1 MIIKELNIKNFRSY
15 CGDNNRFIF
24 ASKGL
29 TLILGDNGDGKTTF
43 FESLQWLFDTT
54 NMRGNM
60 DNTSEKR
67 KSEMEVGDTDKVS
80 VSITFDHD
88 GEKFVEKSFSFT
100 KLDGNK
106 FRCSESSYVG
116 YETNGVERI
125 QTDGK
130 LLINRCYDAFIQRFS
145 MFKGETELNV
155 FDNAAAL
162 KDLVNKFS
170 DIHKFDNLVEATS
183 FFVANAEK
191 AYLKEMKSDKK
202 VSDEAK
208 QLTSS
213 LNKVEMDIDQ
223 KKVDIKDKK
232 QSLEL
237 YAKKLSQLESSKETS
252 EQYHSIKEKLE
263 KKQKQAIR
271 LKASITTDQ
280 YSHYLLDKYW
290 ILCAF
295 PTILGSFQKKSS
307 DYSKEKRKQE
317 RDFDKKQAA
326 AKAKLD
332 TIEEIQNELSN
343 GAERLPW
350 YLPDQETMEEMLHDH
365 ICKICGR
372 EAPEGSDAYNFML
385 DKLNQYKAHVK
396 ADLERKKQI
405 DEISDQV
412 LFTSSYIEEIHN
424 LSIQL
429 SGQEQE
435 WVSSISREIQD
446 MLSLNETRKEDYDK
460 LQDEI
465 ADITDEKQR
474 LLIQNNNIS
483 EAALDAAFK
492 DVKGLFEQEK
502 NASVRLQKLQ
512 DELEDLIRQRDNV
525 KNQLEGLNPA
535 GFQVKQLK
543 NIYNTLEAIN
553 KAVVK
558 AQKENLHNFLE
569 DLENKA
575 NEYLV
580 ILSAHDFHGDIKLIQ
595 TAEQSTEIHLYSS
608 NGTEI
613 KKPSGSQKTV
623 MYISVLF
630 AISDFT
636 QEKRDEDY
644 PLIFDAATSSFGDS
658 KETSFYDVI
667 NGIDKQCIIVTK
679 DFITDGK
686 VRIDDIKGLSCPI
699 YRITKSS
706 GYDERNMA
714 SISTTVKQIK

>member
-1 MIIKELNIKNFRSY
+1 MIIKEINIKNFRSY
-15 CGDNNRFIF
+15 YGDNNHFTF

-43 FESLQWLFDTT
+43 FEALQWLFDTT
-54 NMRGNM
+54 NMRGNL
-60 DNTSEKR
+60 DNASEMR
-67 KSEMEVGDTDKVS
+67 KSEMEIGDSDKVS
-80 VSITFDHD
+80 VSITFEHD
-88 GEKFVEKSFSFT
+88 GEKSVEKAFIFT
-100 KLDGNK
+100 KLSDNN
-106 FRCSESSYVG
+106 FRCSESSYIG
-116 YETNGVERI
+116 YETNGIERI
-125 QTDGK
+125 HADGK

-145 MFKGETELNV
+145 MFKGESELNV

-170 DIHKFDNLVEATS
+170 DIHKFDNLVEDTTLFA
-183 FFVANAEK
+183 ANAEK

-202 VSDEAK
+202 VAEDAK
-208 QLTSS
+208 RLSSS
-213 LNKVEMDIDQ
+213 LDKIEMDIDQ
-223 KKVDIKDKK
+223 KKRDIKDKK

-237 YAKKLSQLESSKETS
+237 YSKKLSQLESSKEAS
-252 EQYHSIKEKLE
+252 EQY
-263 KKQKQAIR
+263 QAIKKKLDKKKEQAAR
-271 LKASITTDQ
+271 LRGSITTDQ
-280 YSHYLLDKYW
+280 YSHYLLDRYW

-295 PTILGSFQKKSS
+295 PNILTDFQKKSS
-307 DYSKEKRKQE
+307 GFSKEKRKQE

-326 AKAKLD
+326 AKAKLA
-332 TIEEIQNELSN
+332 TIEEIQKELSN
-343 GAERLPW
+343 GTERLPW

-365 ICKICGR
+365 ICKVCGR
-372 EAPEGSDAYNFML
+372 EAPEGSEAYNFML
-385 DKLNQYKAHVK
+385 DKLNQYKAHVMV
-396 ADLERKKQI
+396 DLERKKQL
-405 DEISDQV
+405 DEISDQT
-412 LFTSSYIEEIHN
+412 LFSSSFIEEIHN
-424 LSIQL
+424 MSIQL

-435 WVSSISREIQD
+435 WINSIAREIRN
-446 MLSLNETRKEDYDK
+446 MLILNETRKEDYNK

-465 ADITDEKQR
+465 SEIEDEKQR

-483 EAALDAAFK
+483 GDVLEAKFNDIQ
-492 DVKGLFEQEK
+492 GLFEQER

-512 DELEDLIRQRDNV
+512 DELEVLEGQQEYVR
-525 KNQLEGLNPA
+525 NQLESLNPT

-543 NIYNTLEAIN
+543 KVYLALDSIN
-553 KAVVK
+553 KAVVR

-569 DLENKA
+569 ELENKA

-595 TAEQSTEIHLYSS
+595 TVEQSTEIHLFSS

-679 DFITDGK
+679 DFITNGE
-686 VRIDDIKGLSCPI
+686 VRLADIKDLACPI
-699 YRITKSS
+699 YRIRKGK

-714 SISTTVKQIK
+714 SISTTVKKIQ